1 MQNTAEKLNHFNVD
15 TIRADFPI
23 LNQEVNGHP
32 LVYLDNAATSQKPQV
47 VIDAVNHYY
56 SHDNS
61 NIHRGVHELAAR
73 ATEKYEAAR
82 DKAQAFLGAAYREEI
97 IFTRGTSEAINL
109 IAQSF
114 VRPKVGAGDEI
125 LISEIEHHSNIV
137 PWQMVCEQTGAK
149 LVVAK
154 VNEAAE
160 LDIDD
165 FKSKLNQK
173 TKFVAIGHVSNAFG
187 TVHPVAELVE
197 LAHQN
202 GTPILLDGAQAT
214 PHESVDVQALDC
226 DFYVFSGHKVYAP
239 TGIGAAYGKLEHLEA
254 MPPYQ
259 GGGEMIDV
267 VSFDGTTYNR
277 LPHKFEAGTPNIS
290 AGIGLGTALDY
301 VEQIGMANI
310 AAWEHELL
318 EYGTEKLSV
327 LANIQMVGTAKH
339 KAAILSFVFS
349 DVHASDLG
357 ALLDQQ
363 GVAIRV
369 GHHCAMPGMLRFGLN
384 STARAS
390 LAVYNTFDDIDRLHD
405 ALLRARTMLV

>member
-1 MQNTAEKLNHFNVD
+1 MQKTAEPIAKFDLAS
-15 TIRADFPI
+15 IRQDFPI
-23 LNQEVNGHP
+23 LHQQVNGHD
-32 LVYLDNAATSQKPQV
+32 LVYLDNAATSQKPQC
-47 VIDAVNHYY
+47 VIDAVNDYY
-56 SHDNS
+56 TRYNS
-61 NIHRGVHELAAR
+61 NIHRGVHALAAE
-73 ATEKYEAAR
+73 ATDRYEAAR
-82 DKAQAFLGAAYREEI
+82 DAVQQFLGAAQREEI

-114 VRPKVGAGDEI
+114 VRPRVGLGDEI

-149 LVVAK
+149 LVVAQ
-154 VNEAAE
+154 VNAAAE
-160 LDIDD
+160 LDVDD
-165 FKSKLNQK
+165 FRSKLNSR

-187 TVHPVAELVE
+187 TIHPVADLVA
-197 LAHQN
+197 LAHEN

-214 PHESVDVQALDC
+214 PHVAVDVQALNC
-226 DFYVFSGHKVYAP
+226 DFYVFSGHKVYGP
-239 TGIGAAYGKLEHLEA
+239 TGIGAAYGKREHLEA

-267 VSFDGTTYNR
+267 VSFSGTTYNG
-277 LPHKFEAGTPNIS
+277 LPHKFEAGTPNIVG
-290 AGIGLGTALDY
+290 GIALGTALQY
-301 VEQIGMANI
+301 MQQLGVARI

-318 EYGTEKLSV
+318 AYGTEKLLS
-327 LANIQMVGTAKH
+327 LPNIQLVGTATD
-339 KAAILSFVFS
+339 KASILSFVFS

-369 GHHCAMPGMLRFGLN
+369 GHHCAMPGMQRFGLN

-390 LAVYNTFDDIDRLHD
+390 LAVYNTFEELDRLHA
-405 ALLRARTMLV
+405 ALQRARDMLV